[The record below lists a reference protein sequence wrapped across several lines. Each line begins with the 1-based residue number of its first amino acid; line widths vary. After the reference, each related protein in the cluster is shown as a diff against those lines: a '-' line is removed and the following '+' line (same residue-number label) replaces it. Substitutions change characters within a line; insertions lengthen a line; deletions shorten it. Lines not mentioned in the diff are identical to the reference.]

1 MSNELSMV
9 VEEVGVLAEV
19 HGEAVVVNEGFVCAR
34 RGAVGLVD
42 GRFDGAR
49 GRGWGAG
56 GSEAKM
62 FCWGK
67 AVDVDVWGVWNWV
80 NMFRIGK

>member
-1 MSNELSMV
+1 VSNELSMV

-49 GRGWGAG
+49 GRGWDAG

-67 AVDVDVWGVWNWV
+67 VVDVDVCGAWNWV